1 MLLASGRVV
10 ERLHADRAAL
20 SQTGIFR
27 ISASEV
33 RPAFARLC
41 TLIPRLRTLI
51 PRLHTL
57 IPRFR
62 TLIPRL
68 HTLKQAW
75 RDCAPL
81 VSVVLSGGFVSF
93 RAQADLLRVIQ
104 QFNAKADV
112 AFTESDSP
120 FLVAHLLK
128 ART

>member
-41 TLIPRLRTLI
+41 TLIPRLR
-51 PRLHTL
+51 TL

>member
-1 MLLASGRVV
+1 MLLASCRVV

-33 RPAFARLC
+33 RPSFPRLR

-51 PRLHTL
+51 ARL
-57 IPRFR
+57 R
-62 TLIPRL
+62 TR
-68 HTLKQAW
+68 KQAW
-75 RDCAPL
+75 CDYATL
-81 VSVVLSGGFVSF
+81 VSVVLSSGFVSF
-93 RAQADLLRVIQ
+93 RSQADLLRVIQ

-128 ART
+128 AHT